1 MTLAEKILQLRTAQN
16 LSQGDLA
23 DRLDVSRQSVS
34 KWETGQSVPD
44 LEKIIRLA
52 DLFGVSVDE
61 LVRDGNCTETSKNEP
76 QIIYIEKHAPGGLR
90 PSQILGV
97 LFAALGFMLVVLA
110 FVAEAAF
117 LWIAFGLI
125 LLSLPL
131 LLDSRHPWLS
141 FSWVFLMLFLLLTN
155 PAWIGSSRWMW
166 PWECLHAIWLVL
178 TGRGGSFSLLLAC
191 LRTVT
196 STVLLPLLAFF
207 TWKVCHSPKQ
217 NN

>member
-1 MTLAEKILQLRTAQN
+1 MTLAEKILHLRTAQN

-23 DRLDVSRQSVS
+23 ECLDVSRQSVS

-76 QIIYIEKHAPGGLR
+76 QIIYIEKHTPGGLR
-90 PSQILGV
+90 PPQILGI
-97 LFAALGFMLVVLA
+97 LFAALGFMLIVLA
-110 FVAEAAF
+110 FMVEAAF
-117 LWIAFGLI
+117 LWISFGLI

-131 LLDSRHPWLS
+131 LLVSKHPWLS
-141 FSWVFLMLFLLLTN
+141 FGWVFLLLFLLLTN
-155 PAWIGSSRWMW
+155 PVWIGSPRWMW

-191 LRTVT
+191 LRTAT
-196 STVLLPLLAFF
+196 CTVLLPLFAFF
-207 TWKVCHSPKQ
+207 TWKVSHSSKQ